1 MFRITAQ
8 IILLS
13 AKGTSLRNM
22 HLRST
27 DEEFLSVGFSH
38 LNCCIKN
45 YWGRQTLA
53 YLQSQTNAKYASTAG
68 QSAKLFHSVH
78 FFFLSFRPKGK
89 SGLWPT
95 ISLWAELNFFFRA
108 EEVSQCGLLCASG
121 NLASWSVKSENVESG
136 PVTPTPQSAGV
147 GRPSIKAPDLSIKVI
162 TGLAPSWV
170 PPYQAPEVTEGKG
183 ACLGSLFLLEMPVPD
198 KESSRR

>member
-121 NLASWSVKSENVESG
+121 NLASWSVKSKNVESG
-136 PVTPTPQSAGV
+136 PVTPNPTVCGSGEAVNQSPRLVDKSHNGTCSFM
-147 GRPSIKAPDLSIKVI
+147 GPSLP
-162 TGLAPSWV
+162 GP
-170 PPYQAPEVTEGKG
+170 
-183 ACLGSLFLLEMPVPD
+183 
-198 KESSRR
+198 